1 MQFIIII
8 LHLHR
13 FYEPLIHLKSW
24 PKDMHWMGIGHQFNS
39 LVSTLSPYESYL
51 SSFITISWSKS
62 LQLLISVDPVYC
74 LMARADGATVPC
86 TSWTQRLVL
95 CWMWP
100 GHGSCAVQFAACL
113 SSDWLTRVVLLEHD
127 TATSRN
133 AAHWYTQ
140 LMAAGVGLLFATFV
154 FWNSG

>member
-62 LQLLISVDPVYC
+62 LQLLISIGPVYC

-86 TSWTQRLVL
+86 IRGWCYVGCGGTRVL
-95 CWMWP
+95 CSP
-100 GHGSCAVQFAACL
+100 ICCL
-113 SSDWLTRVVLLEHD
+113 SLLWLINSCCPPRTWYSHQPQCCSLIH
-127 TATSRN
+127 TAGGRRGGSALR
-133 AAHWYTQ
+133 HICF
-140 LMAAGVGLLFATFV
+140 LK
-154 FWNSG
+154 

>member
-13 FYEPLIHLKSW
+13 FYDSLIHLKSW

-62 LQLLISVDPVYC
+62 LQLLISIDPVYC
-74 LMARADGATVPC
+74 LWPVLMVPLYHVSEAGVMLDVAGTRVLCSPICCLSLLWLINSCCPPRTWYSHQPQCCSLIHPADGP
-86 TSWTQRLVL
+86 R
-95 CWMWP
+95 
-100 GHGSCAVQFAACL
+100 GGSALRHICFL
-113 SSDWLTRVVLLEHD
+113 
-127 TATSRN
+127 N
-133 AAHWYTQ
+133 
-140 LMAAGVGLLFATFV
+140 
-154 FWNSG
+154 